1 MLSFASN
8 DDRDTDDS
16 GSVWWQVAVTAHML
30 SVINS
35 SIVEN
40 AVNPRLMLLMRI
52 ILIAICC
59 QWIQIYKNQM
69 IFYYICGR

>member
-1 MLSFASN
+1 
-8 DDRDTDDS
+8 
-16 GSVWWQVAVTAHML
+16 ML

-69 IFYYICGR
+69 IFTTFVAGKAVNDVVLKQCFALSFVLII